1 VGLFSDINNTLK
13 KSEAAVVVQD
23 LLEQQVKSGLFTLA
37 AAPFA
42 NQLVQKI
49 WQYKSEMLDGSQG
62 PRPHKITVAA
72 MALSA
77 GVLLMDQGDLNRNGL
92 ILALGNLLDDVQR
105 NGGLYSFNGLDHALL
120 GSAASTFQQV
130 AAELDGDVP
139 LGA

>member
-1 VGLFSDINNTLK
+1 MGLFSGINNTLK

-23 LLEQQVKSGLFTLA
+23 LLEQQVRAGLFNLS

-42 NQLVQKI
+42 NQLVQTI
-49 WQYKSEMLDGSQG
+49 WRHKSEVLDGSQG
-62 PRPHKITVAA
+62 PRPHKITIAA
-72 MALSA
+72 MALST

-92 ILALGNLLDDVQR
+92 ILALGHLLDDVQR

-120 GSAASTFQQV
+120 GSAASTFEQV
-130 AAELDGDVP
+130 AKELDGAVP